1 MEDNIASI
9 RTTLQ
14 GIRPIMFDR
23 YPGDNKTTLEPLDK
37 FYLNSDGHICIPVLN
52 VYSLLA
58 AWNTPS
64 VAKRFYGREGKG
76 IATGVMAYVGIESVE
91 DDSMMAVVR
100 DEDGNP
106 YTPDD
111 ERISILTHV
120 ARTAQATPNPTT
132 RPTIPTGWQV
142 DLRFTYSD
150 NDFIKEPTLR
160 KMIEQGG
167 ILGLGTFRPIFGRYV
182 VKFH

>member
-1 MEDNIASI
+1 MAEII
-9 RTTLQ
+9 TTTLT

-37 FYLNSDGHICIPVLN
+37 FYLDSNGQCSIPVLN
-52 VYSLLA
+52 VFSLLA
-58 AWNTPS
+58 AWNTQS

-76 IATGVMAYVGIESVE
+76 IATGVMSFCNIEAVG
-91 DDSMMAVVR
+91 DDPMMAVIT
-100 DEDGNP
+100 DADGNP

-111 ERISILTHV
+111 ERINVMTHV

-132 RPTIPTGWQV
+132 RPTIPSGWKVQ
-142 DLRFTYSD
+142 LRFEYQE
-150 NDFIKEPTLR
+150 NEFIKIPTLR

-167 ILGLGTFRPIFGRYV
+167 YLGLGTFRPIFGRYTV
-182 VKFH
+182 DYH